1 MRILDRKL
9 IINAGFALALAILAS
24 IGWFS
29 YREMT
34 SLVASEAWER
44 NAHSEILELV
54 DLLSKLRE
62 VESKNRDFIITG
74 NEKYLEPYIAARS
87 VIEQKLTLIR
97 KLEEFNPQKQK
108 RLDGIVPLIREKLAM
123 IEATIQLRRTK
134 GFQASSQTV
143 MTGRGKWLMDEI
155 GRLVTKSQNDEE
167 RFLQQKEIEDMADSR
182 KAIGL
187 LLTGS
192 ALSLALLC
200 TVFALL
206 RKEIARGNRN
216 EEELREHR
224 DHLDLLVLERTAQ
237 LVQAKLDAETA
248 NRAKSEFL
256 EIMSHEMRNPLA
268 GVMGVLDLLITNTRT
283 DEERHYLE
291 MAMDSANSLK
301 RLINDS
307 IDFAGNSSGETKP
320 VNREP
325 G

>member
-9 IINAGFALALAILAS
+9 VINAGFTLALTILTA

-54 DLLSKLRE
+54 DLLSKLRD
-62 VESKNRDFIITG
+62 VESMNRGFIITG
-74 NEKYLEPYIAARS
+74 NEKYLEPYLAARS
-87 VIEQKLTLIR
+87 MIEQKLEHIR
-97 KLEEFNPQKQK
+97 KLEEARQQQK
-108 RLDGIVPLIREKLAM
+108 RLDGIDPLIREKLAM

-134 GFQASSQTV
+134 GFKASSQAV

-155 GRLVTKSQNDEE
+155 GRLVTKSQDDEG
-167 RFLQQKEIEDMADSR
+167 RFLQEKEIEDMADSR
-182 KAIGL
+182 KAITL
-187 LLTGS
+187 LLAGS
-192 ALSLALLC
+192 ALSLTLLC
-200 TVFALL
+200 TVFVLL
-206 RKEIARGNRN
+206 RREISRGNRT
-216 EEELREHR
+216 EEELRKHR
-224 DHLDLLVLERTAQ
+224 DHLDRLVLERTAQ
-237 LVQAKLDAETA
+237 LVQAKLEAEAA

-283 DEERHYLE
+283 DEERHYLD
-291 MAMDSANSLK
+291 MAMISANSLK

-307 IDFAGNSSGETKP
+307 IDFASNSSGETKP